1 MPRPRK
7 LRRICRLPQHTS
19 FGPLDCACSDS
30 AADQRLS
37 MTLDEYESI
46 RLIDLEALSQEQ
58 CAEQMHVARTT
69 VQMIYTSARR
79 KLAQS
84 LICGAPLSIGGGEYC
99 LCEGRSACC
108 RCSICWKHAESNE

>member
-7 LRRICRLPQHTS
+7 LRRICRMPQHTR
-19 FGPLDCACSDS
+19 FGPLGVSPAP
-30 AADQRLS
+30 AQPIA
-37 MTLDEYESI
+37 MTVDEYEAI

-79 KLAQS
+79 KLALS
-84 LICGAPLSIGGGEYC
+84 LTGGLPIDIGGGEYC
-99 LCEGRSACC
+99 LCEGKSACS
-108 RCSICWKHAESNE
+108 RCKSCWKHSE